1 MHDNIKT
8 IQNTIVFVF
17 NVSRFLM
24 TYNLNKLQFYYSDYT
39 SNIFSDY
46 RSFVKIN
53 EPETSNPE
61 EENTENEKEQRVEN
75 NEPVVIDSET

>member
-1 MHDNIKT
+1 MRDTIET
-8 IQNTIVFVF
+8 IQKTIVFVF

-24 TYNLNKLQFYYSDYT
+24 SYNLNKIQFYYSDYT

-46 RSFVKIN
+46 KSFVKIN

-61 EENTENEKEQRVEN
+61 EENEKEQCDEN
-75 NEPVVIDSET
+75 NEPVVVESET

>member
-1 MHDNIKT
+1 MHDSIET

-24 TYNLNKLQFYYSDYT
+24 TYNINKLKFYYSDYT

-46 RSFVKIN
+46 KSFVKIN

-61 EENTENEKEQRVEN
+61 KENEKEQCHEN
-75 NEPVVIDSET
+75 NEPLVVESET

>member
-1 MHDNIKT
+1 MRDTIET
-8 IQNTIVFVF
+8 IQKTIVFVF

-24 TYNLNKLQFYYSDYT
+24 SYNLNKIQFYYSDYT

-46 RSFVKIN
+46 KSFVKIN

-61 EENTENEKEQRVEN
+61 EENEKKMC
-75 NEPVVIDSET
+75 